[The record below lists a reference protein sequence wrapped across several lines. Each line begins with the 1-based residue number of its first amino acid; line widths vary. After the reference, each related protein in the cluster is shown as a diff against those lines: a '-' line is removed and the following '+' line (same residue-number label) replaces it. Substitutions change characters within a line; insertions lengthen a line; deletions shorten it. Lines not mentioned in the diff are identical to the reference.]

1 MINNLLMFSS
11 FIEQG
16 PKIFFKYRCVH
27 VVIIHWQIYDSSN
40 TFWQTLEFTG
50 IQKYAHENTH
60 NK

>member
-1 MINNLLMFSS
+1 MFSS

-16 PKIFFKYRCVH
+16 TKIFFKYRCVH